1 MKTCINL
8 DLITLLEQMRDER
21 FSMGKVMA
29 GMTVSL
35 DGFKNAESVSG
46 DFELLLQAPS
56 FKEMLENTGAVIM
69 GRNVYEMAD
78 PLLWINDDYE
88 FQCPLFIMTHNPPEK
103 YPEGNEKL
111 SVNFVTDGIESAI
124 KKAKVAAGDKM
135 VQIIGGADV
144 IQQALNSGLVDEFGV
159 DIMPVLLGDG
169 LRLLENLD
177 TDKIKL
183 ERISVSETTPMRTS
197 IMYKVAKS

>member
-21 FSMGKVMA
+21 FHMGKVMA
-29 GMTVSL
+29 GMTMSL
-35 DGFKNAESVSG
+35 DGFMNAESVNG

-78 PLLWINDDYE
+78 PFLWINDDYE

>member
-21 FSMGKVMA
+21 FHMGKVMA

-35 DGFKNAESVSG
+35 DGFMNAESVNG

-78 PLLWINDDYE
+78 PFLWINDDYE